1 MIEQPVAGDIELIC
15 IIIDFGLGS
24 KIIKSAKNHGITG
37 ATVTLGRGTV
47 SKSIWDFMG
56 LSEIRK
62 EIVFMAAKKE
72 TAYAALEDMNHE
84 FKFCKP
90 NHGIAFTT
98 TISNII
104 GCRKLESINSENEGG
119 VEENMYQSITIIVDK
134 GKAEDVI
141 DAAVKVG
148 AKGGT
153 IMNGRGSGIHET
165 TKLFSIEIEPEKEI
179 VIIISETEKT
189 EDIVNSIREELKID
203 EPGNGII
210 YVQNVNKTYGMIKK

>member
-1 MIEQPVAGDIELIC
+1 MFNESTAGDIELIC
-15 IIIDFGLGS
+15 VIIDFGLGS
-24 KIIKSAKNHGITG
+24 KIIKSAKRHGVSG
-37 ATVTLGRGTV
+37 ATVTLGKGTV
-47 SKSIWDFMG
+47 SKSIWDYMG

-72 TAYAALEDMNHE
+72 TAYVALEELNKE

-98 TISNII
+98 TIKTLI
-104 GCRKLESINSENEGG
+104 GCKKIKASNEENEGG
-119 VEENMYQSITIIVDK
+119 VEQSMYQSITVIVEK
-134 GKAEDVI
+134 GNAENVI

-179 VIIISETEKT
+179 VMIISEVEKT
-189 EDIVNSIREELKID
+189 DEIVNSIREELKID

-210 YVQNVNKTYGMIKK
+210 YIQNVNKTYGIYK